1 MALFPSSPLKLPR
14 LPKLSSLS
22 SSLPSSLPAFP
33 KLPSSERHGLY
44 LGLVPEKA
52 AALHPNAPI
61 TLDHDLAAAPE
72 LGRQFTQARLADL
85 VDDMA
90 GRLWAAGVRP
100 RDHVALYKTHNFD
113 IYVLACAASRIG
125 GTPVL
130 LSPALDGETV
140 SALFDRLDRPHLITD
155 AAKLDGPLAGRPLE
169 KLASAVIVV
178 GGTDGEGGTDA
189 GTTAG
194 ATGSTDTAGSAAA
207 DDDLPRP
214 DSVPLASLAGSPRVE
229 PVLLGQDSPA
239 LMTHTSGTTG
249 IPKLVVHTA
258 RSLRGRWMPQ
268 ARLASLIRDRETYAV
283 HVSFVHSRMFMALAV
298 ALPKG
303 MPLVVVDHGAPQDVA
318 PLFAKVRPGFVETH
332 PNSYMEWEELVDHP
346 LKPLSNV
353 KYFSGTFDA
362 IHPPT
367 MAKLMSASRRTN
379 PLFFQFYGQSECGP
393 LTGRWYT
400 PKNIHKA
407 NGRCL
412 GFPIPGVTHVR
423 VVPRNDRPIGKQ
435 NPGLIEVRSPG
446 RAVGYHA
453 EEERYE
459 KELNDGWWRTGDVG
473 YRTRL
478 GCVHLLDR
486 LVDVIPTID
495 STLEVEDTVLGR
507 LPELIELVLVPG
519 PDREPLPVVCTKN
532 DEPLDR
538 SRWQDA
544 VRDFPPMAEPV
555 QMSLSELP
563 RTATMKVQRVAL
575 ARRLNAAAGDADA
588 PGGRA

>member
-1 MALFPSSPLKLPR
+1 MALFSSAFT
-14 LPKLSSLS
+14 SA
-22 SSLPSSLPAFP
+22 LPST
-33 KLPSSERHGLY
+33 ERHGLY

-52 AALHPNAPI
+52 AALHPDSPI
-61 TLDHDLAAAPE
+61 TLDHDMDAAPAT
-72 LGRQFTQARLADL
+72 GRQFTIADLADL

-100 RDHVALYKTHNFD
+100 RDHVALYKSHNFD
-113 IYVLACAASRIG
+113 IYLLACAAARIG

-155 AAKLDGPLAGRPLE
+155 AVKIDGPLAGRPLD
-169 KLASAVIVV
+169 KLAATVIVA
-178 GGTDGEGGTDA
+178 GGEE
-189 GTTAG
+189 
-194 ATGSTDTAGSAAA
+194 
-207 DDDLPRP
+207 RP
-214 DSVPLASLAGSPRVE
+214 DTVSLAGLAGAPRVA
-229 PVLLGQDSPA
+229 PVILGQDSPA

-258 RSLRGRWMPQ
+258 RSLRGRWLPQ
-268 ARLASLIRDRETYAV
+268 ARLAQLIRDRETYAV

-298 ALPKG
+298 VLPKG
-303 MPLVVVDHGAPQDVA
+303 LPLVVIDHGAPQDVA

-367 MAKLMSASRRTN
+367 MAKLMSASRRKS

-407 NGRCL
+407 DGRCL

-423 VVPRNDRPIGKQ
+423 VVPQNGQRITKQ
-435 NPGLIEVRSPG
+435 TPGLIEVRSPG
-446 RAVGYHA
+446 RAVGYYA

-473 YRTRL
+473 FRTRL

-519 PDREPLPVVCTKN
+519 PNKEPLPVVCTKGN
-532 DEPLDR
+532 EPLDPD
-538 SRWQDA
+538 RWRHA
-544 VRDFPPMAEPV
+544 VRDFPPLADPIQMA
-555 QMSLSELP
+555 LSELP
-563 RTATMKVQRVAL
+563 RTATMKVQRIEL
-575 ARRLNAAAGDADA
+575 ARRLGESLGNAS
-588 PGGRA
+588 